1 MNAPG
6 REPLAVVGLGCRMP
20 QANDPAGL
28 WSLLSQGICA
38 ITEVPAD
45 RWNAAAIFDPVIG
58 TPGKMNTRHGGFI
71 DDVDRFDAALFGIS
85 PREASEMDPQQR
97 LLLEVAWQALEIG
110 GIRPSSLAGTATGVY
125 VGVGGSDYAHLAFL
139 QDDHLLHINPYTGT
153 GNAHSI
159 VANRLSY
166 CLDLRGPSV
175 AIDTACSSSLVALHL
190 ACESL
195 RRGEA
200 EIAIAGGVN
209 ALLTPEVSI
218 AFSHA
223 HMLAADGLCK
233 AFDASADGYVRGEG
247 CGVVVLKR
255 LADAYRDGNRV
266 FGIIRGTAV
275 NQDGRSNGLTAPN
288 GLAQQAVMR
297 AALASAE
304 LSPKDIGYVEAH
316 GTGTPL
322 GDPIEMRALTAVLSE
337 GRAEDEV
344 CAVGSV
350 KTNIGHLETASG
362 IAGLLKAILALQH
375 EAIPAHLH
383 LRELNPHL
391 GLRDGTFVIPREMRP
406 WPRGERS
413 RRALVS
419 SYGFGGT
426 NGCAVVEEAPDR
438 YEGASTSAPP
448 GEMEPATSHV
458 LVVSARTER
467 SLTGTA
473 ERLVTRLEQEP
484 DLDPRDLCFTAAVGR
499 EHFTAHRIAVTSE
512 STEAL
517 REGLADLL
525 AGRQTPGAFAGTPR
539 AGRRP
544 VAFLFTGQG
553 AQFSGMG
560 SELYAT
566 VPAYRQ
572 ALRACARIVDPLIG
586 ESLLDLLFD
595 PTRRER
601 LDRTQIAQPALF
613 AVDYALFQTWKGW
626 GVQPDAVVGH
636 SLGEFVAATAAEV
649 LSLEDALELVC
660 ERGRLMQLLPGGGSM
675 LAVAADERQIGELLG
690 GYPSLSI
697 AAING
702 PSETVVSGDSE
713 EVRALG
719 ERLAE
724 AGVGAT
730 PLHVSHA
737 FHSRRMEPML
747 EAFDAF
753 AQRFPHR
760 PPRVPLVSNVSGA
773 FFAEGDG
780 PSAAYW
786 ARHVRSTV
794 RFAEGLAALQSRHC
808 VAVLEVGPS
817 AVLTELGRRSGNGP
831 SDIYVPSQRSTR
843 QLGALMEA
851 AANLYARGVD
861 LDWKHF
867 YAGRERIP
875 IALPT
880 YAFERERYWIDGR
893 AAPRPTQ
900 ASSLGALSLGR
911 RLDAAVPTFE
921 SKISLE
927 SQPWLADH
935 RIGGAVWMPAAGIL
949 CLGVAA
955 ARQAEGISGPLAL
968 TDARFLQPV
977 ALAQESPQ
985 LLQIAAASHELGGRA
1000 LVFHAAAGDAGAP
1013 WTLCATARIAPAT
1026 SPLQASKD
1034 EQTPPWESARLRC
1047 PDATTS
1053 DELYRMLAASGLHY
1067 GPSFRGV
1074 AEAWI
1079 GVSESVGRLAAPDG
1093 ISPPLAAALAESWL
1107 HPTILDS
1114 AFHLLAAAASRS
1126 AHGGMYVPVA
1136 LRSLHLEAVAPLEDS
1151 LWVVAAIDPAQS
1163 HSQRIE
1169 GDLTVYARDGRVLA
1183 RLRGLAAQ
1191 RVGSRSEDSLQ
1202 SALYELHWEPLK
1214 NPAHAMVE
1222 ASPGGAFVVL
1232 ADSLGLGA
1240 RVAGHLD
1247 AAGASVTIVPATST
1261 QPEAL
1266 ERLFDELHR
1275 SSPRLRAV
1283 LDFRAL
1289 DSPVLDGSMERD
1301 VAALDAAID
1310 DGPIGALHLVQALA
1324 REPWET
1330 PPRLYFI
1337 TSAAIADGSGPC
1349 AVSQA
1354 PLWGFGRTLARE
1366 MPELEPTLIDLPA
1379 THGDAEVKQLAA
1391 MVSHAPGQPAEPQIL
1406 LREGTALGARLRRRD
1421 APAPEASDGAPPPGP
1436 YRLDCKRTGS
1446 LEALALAPY
1455 TRRPPKRGEV
1465 EIAVTATGLN
1475 FRDVMKALGIYPIE
1489 GGAAGAVPWLGDECA
1504 GEVTAVGDGVT
1515 TLRPGDRVVAMAA
1528 SAFAEYVT
1536 TPAAYAAILPK
1547 QISDAEA
1554 ATLLVAF
1561 STACHGLLDLADLK
1575 KGERVL
1581 IHGGAGG
1588 VGMAA
1593 IQVARDI
1600 GAEIFATAGT
1610 PERRALLTE
1619 CGVAHVFDSRSLS
1632 FADEIRALTDGR
1644 GVDVILNS
1652 LAGEALRQSFALL
1665 APHGRFVE
1673 IGKTDIYLN
1682 QKLDLQPFSRSLSF
1696 FSVDIERIFRDRPE
1710 HAAELVRRTLGR
1722 VAEGRYQPLPL
1733 TEYPIT
1739 DAAIAFRDM
1748 SQSRHPGKLVLR
1760 LPRREPVASTSS
1772 PTPLLDPRPLH
1783 GEGNNGPAPLHGGG
1797 IVREG
1802 TYLVTGGLGALGL
1815 RTAQSLAEHGARH
1828 LVLCGRSDP
1837 DAAAL
1842 EVIVE
1847 LRAHGVAVVVQ
1858 RTNVCNPT
1866 AVELLLRSIE
1876 QSMPPLRG
1884 VFHAAGVI
1892 DDGMVLRQTEER
1904 CRSVM
1909 GPKIHGAWN
1918 LHCATL
1924 EKPLDLFVTFSSA
1937 ASILGSP
1944 GQAAY
1949 AAGNALLDALASF
1962 RRYRGLGAV
1971 NVNWG
1976 PWDKAGMAF
1985 RTARRESGAA
1995 AIRPI
2000 DPNEGMTLLWR
2011 VIAESRS
2018 AAKGATAPDPLVID
2032 IDWVRFFDAYPP
2044 LRAASFF
2051 AEQAAAHA
2059 SAPQAGVM
2067 SQPSSALLDEL
2078 RALPPDGRA
2087 ARLEALARRRL
2098 ARILGTAEANL
2109 SIDQRLQDIGVDS
2122 LMAVELH
2129 AQLEHDLART
2139 IPRALLIQAPTLAGL
2154 AERLSALVGS

>member
-20 QANDPAGL
+20 QANDPEGL

-38 ITEVPAD
+38 ITEVPVD
-45 RWNAAAIFDPVIG
+45 RWNAAAIFDSVIG
-58 TPGKMNTRHGGFI
+58 TPGKMNTRHGGFV

-110 GIRPSSLAGTATGVY
+110 GIPPSSLAGSATGVY

-200 EIAIAGGVN
+200 EAAIAGGVN

-255 LADAYRDGNRV
+255 LADAHRDGNRV

-297 AALASAE
+297 AALASAD

-337 GRAEDEV
+337 GRGEDEV

-391 GLRDGTFVIPREMRP
+391 GLREGTFVIPRALRP

-426 NGCAVVEEAPDR
+426 NGCAIVEEAPDR
-438 YEGASTSAPP
+438 HEGASAPQAQR
-448 GEMEPATSHV
+448 EIEPATSHL

-484 DLDPRDLCFTAAVGR
+484 DLDPHDLCFTAAVGR
-499 EHFTAHRIAVTSE
+499 EHFIAHRIAVTGE

-525 AGRQTPGAFAGTPR
+525 AGRPTPGAFAGTPR
-539 AGRRP
+539 AGRRA

-553 AQFSGMG
+553 SQFSGMG
-560 SELYAT
+560 IELYAT

-586 ESLLDLLFD
+586 ESLLDLMFD
-595 PTRRER
+595 PARRER
-601 LDRTQIAQPALF
+601 LDQTQIAQPALF
-613 AVDYALFQTWKGW
+613 AVDYALFQTWKSW
-626 GVQPDAVVGH
+626 GVRPDAVIGH

-649 LSLEDALELVC
+649 LSLENALELVC

-675 LAVAADERQIGELLG
+675 LAVAADERQLGELLG
-690 GYPSLSI
+690 AYPSLSI

-702 PSETVVSGDSE
+702 PTETVVSGDSE

-724 AGVGAT
+724 TGVGAT

-747 EAFDAF
+747 AAFETF

-760 PPRVPLVSNVSGA
+760 PPRIPLVSNVSGA
-773 FFAEGDG
+773 FFAEDDA

-794 RFAEGLAALQSRHC
+794 RFAEGLAALHSRHC

-817 AVLTELGRRSGNGP
+817 AVLSELGRRSGTGP
-831 SDIYVPSQRSTR
+831 SDTYVPSQRSTR
-843 QLGALMEA
+843 QLGALMDA
-851 AANLYARGVD
+851 AANLYVRGVD

-867 YAGRERIP
+867 HAGRERIP
-875 IALPT
+875 ISLPT

-893 AAPRPTQ
+893 STPRPPQ
-900 ASSLGALSLGR
+900 SSSLGALSLGR

-921 SKISLE
+921 STLSLE

-935 RIGGAVWMPAAGIL
+935 GIGQAVWMPAAGFI
-949 CLGVAA
+949 CLGLAA
-955 ARQAEGISGPLAL
+955 AREAAGISEPLEL

-977 ALAQESPQ
+977 ALPHESPQ
-985 LLQIAAASHELGGRA
+985 LLQISAAPDELGGRA
-1000 LVFHAAAGDAGAP
+1000 LAFHTAAGDAGAP
-1013 WTLCATARIAPAT
+1013 WTLCATARVAPGTSQPQARNGEQIA
-1026 SPLQASKD
+1026 
-1034 EQTPPWESARLRC
+1034 PWESARRRC
-1047 PDATTS
+1047 PDAITS
-1053 DELYRMLAASGLHY
+1053 DELYRSLAASGLHY
-1067 GPSFRGV
+1067 GRSFRGV
-1074 AEAWI
+1074 AEAWM
-1079 GVSESVGRLAAPDG
+1079 GAGEAVGRLAVPTG
-1093 ISPPLAAALAESWL
+1093 ISPPLATSLAESWL
-1107 HPTILDS
+1107 HPTMLDS
-1114 AFHLLAAAASRS
+1114 AFHLLAAAASRNTRS
-1126 AHGGMYVPVA
+1126 GTYVPVA
-1136 LRSLHLEAVAPLEDS
+1136 LRSLQLETIAPLEDS

-1163 HSQRIE
+1163 NSQRIE
-1169 GDLTVYARDGRVLA
+1169 GDLTVYANDGRLLA

-1191 RVGSRSEDSLQ
+1191 RLGSRSEESLQ
-1202 SALYELHWEPLK
+1202 SALYELHWEPLETRGD
-1214 NPAHAMVE
+1214 ATVDA
-1222 ASPGGAFVVL
+1222 ATGDTFVVL
-1232 ADSLGLGA
+1232 ADSAGFGA
-1240 RVAGHLD
+1240 RVAARLE
-1247 AAGASVTIVPATST
+1247 AAGASVTMVPATSEST
-1261 QPEAL
+1261 RPEAL
-1266 ERLFDELHR
+1266 ERLFDGLHR
-1275 SSPRLRAV
+1275 TSPRLRAV
-1283 LDFRAL
+1283 LDLRAL
-1289 DSPVLDGSMERD
+1289 DVPVLHGSMERD
-1301 VAALDAAID
+1301 GAALGAAID
-1310 DGPIGALHLVQALA
+1310 DGPICALHLVQALA
-1324 REPWET
+1324 RAPWET

-1337 TSAAIADGSGPC
+1337 TSAAIAGGSG
-1349 AVSQA
+1349 ARALSQA

-1366 MPELEPTLIDLPA
+1366 MPELEPTLIDLS
-1379 THGDAEVKQLAA
+1379 TMLDDAEVEQLSA
-1391 MVSHAPGQPAEPQIL
+1391 MVSHPPGQPTEPQIL
-1406 LREGTALGARLRRRD
+1406 LRDGRALGARLRRRE
-1421 APAPEASDGAPPPGP
+1421 APAAEASDGAPPPGP
-1436 YRLDCKRTGS
+1436 YRLECKRTGS
-1446 LEALALAPY
+1446 LDSLALVPS
-1455 TRRPPKRGEV
+1455 TRRPPQHGEV
-1465 EIAVTATGLN
+1465 EIAVTAAGLN
-1475 FRDVMKALGIYPIE
+1475 FRDVMKALGVYPM
-1489 GGAAGAVPWLGDECA
+1489 GAGDVPWLGDECA

-1515 TLRPGDRVVAMAA
+1515 ALRPGDRVAAMAA
-1528 SAFAEYVT
+1528 TAFADYVT
-1536 TPAAYAAILPK
+1536 TPAAYTTVLPK
-1547 QISDAEA
+1547 GISDAEA

-1561 STACHGLLDLADLK
+1561 STACHGLLDLAGLK
-1575 KGERVL
+1575 KGDRVL

-1593 IQVARDI
+1593 IQVARDV

-1610 PERRALLTE
+1610 PERRALLTKL
-1619 CGVAHVFDSRSLS
+1619 GVAHVFDSRSLS
-1632 FADEIRALTDGR
+1632 FADEIRTLTDGR
-1644 GVDVILNS
+1644 GVDVVLNS
-1652 LAGEALRQSFALL
+1652 LAGEALRRSFALL

-1682 QKLDLQPFSRSLSF
+1682 HKLDLQPFSRNLSF

-1710 HAAELVRRTLGR
+1710 HAAELLRRILGR
-1722 VAEGRYQPLPL
+1722 VVEGRYQPLAL

-1760 LPRREPVASTSS
+1760 LPRREAVGSTSS
-1772 PTPLLDPRPLH
+1772 LPPLLDPRPLRS
-1783 GEGNNGPAPLHGGG
+1783 GG
-1797 IVREG
+1797 ILEG

-1815 RTAQSLAEHGARH
+1815 RTAQSLAERGARH

-1837 DAAAL
+1837 DEAAL
-1842 EVIVE
+1842 ATIAK
-1847 LRAHGVAVVVQ
+1847 LRANGAAVVVQ
-1858 RTNVCNPT
+1858 RGDVCNPT
-1866 AVELLLRSIE
+1866 AVELLFRSIA

-1909 GPKIHGAWN
+1909 GPKIQGAWN
-1918 LHCATL
+1918 LHRATL
-1924 EKPLDLFVTFSSA
+1924 GTPLDFFVTFSSA

-1949 AAGNALLDALASF
+1949 AAGNAFLDALASF
-1962 RRYRGLGAV
+1962 RRNRGLCAV

-1976 PWDKAGMAF
+1976 PWGEAGMAF
-1985 RTARRESGAA
+1985 RTTRRESGAA

-2000 DPNEGMTLLWR
+2000 DPGEGMALLWR

-2018 AAKGATAPDPLVID
+2018 GVAGAPVTDPLVID
-2032 IDWVRFFDAYPP
+2032 IDWVQFFEAYPA
-2044 LRAASFF
+2044 LRGAALF
-2051 AEQAAAHA
+2051 AEEAAAHA
-2059 SAPQAGVM
+2059 SAPREGALPR
-2067 SQPSSALLDEL
+2067 PSSALLDEL
-2078 RALPPDGRA
+2078 RSLSPDERA
-2087 ARLEALARRRL
+2087 GRLEALARRRL

-2109 SIDQRLQDIGVDS
+2109 SIDQRLQDLGVDS